1 MDHMRQRQQ
10 QQQQVSL
17 KYMEE
22 KKKFAFDVLFLFKM
36 QYTIHTHNSFILSFI
51 YGGMIIV
58 SYDDDRHYVC
68 GGRNSAKK
76 NTD

>member
-1 MDHMRQRQQ
+1 MDHMRQRQQQ

-36 QYTIHTHNSFILSFI
+36 QYTIHTHNSFIHSFI
-51 YGGMIIV
+51 YGGMMMIGIMCLV
-58 SYDDDRHYVC
+58 EEIRQ
-68 GGRNSAKK
+68 KK
-76 NTD
+76 KY